1 MMEWLDGS
9 FIELY
14 SVKVSVGCQVNLE
27 KQSKGKEKWL
37 LNKGSQTVEDEGI
50 ELLGM
55 EVDMVFK

>member
-1 MMEWLDGS
+1 MEWLDGS
-9 FIELY
+9 LIELY
-14 SVKVSVGCQVNLE
+14 SVKVSFGCQVNLE